1 MQSMSTPARR
11 HRHTMVTHHPSRRK
25 TCTPPHSRH
34 RVGGFAM
41 IEALIAI
48 LIFSIAVLGLV
59 GLQVSMSRSQTG
71 SKFRADAAY
80 LANDLVGTMWA
91 DGVNRAAYL
100 SSNCST
106 YAPCQSWETRLHAT
120 LPNSTHDITPSVDEV
135 TIKITWQV
143 PNEGSHQYVTTTSI
157 TLK

>member
-1 MQSMSTPARR
+1 
-11 HRHTMVTHHPSRRK
+11 MVMLHPSRRR
-25 TCTPPHSRH
+25 TCAQAPGHH

-71 SKFRADAAY
+71 AKFRADAAY
-80 LANDLVGTMWA
+80 LANDLIGTMWA
-91 DGVNRAAYL
+91 DGANRAAYL
-100 SSNCST
+100 SANCST
-106 YAPCQSWETRLHAT
+106 YAPCQSWETRLHAA
-120 LPNSTHDITPSVDEV
+120 LPSSTHDITPSVDEV